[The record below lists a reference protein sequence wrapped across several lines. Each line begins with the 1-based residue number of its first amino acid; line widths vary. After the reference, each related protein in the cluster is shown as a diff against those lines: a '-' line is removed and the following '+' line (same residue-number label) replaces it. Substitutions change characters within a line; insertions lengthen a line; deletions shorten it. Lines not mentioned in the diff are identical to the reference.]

1 MKVTCVCVTAVV
13 LIALAGGCETRVNL
27 SWLANHGAS
36 ISRTNDELTVK
47 VNDGSVTE
55 GSGTQGDEER
65 PVAAFRNVAAHHG
78 IQVLIDDAS
87 DNSLTVEA
95 DDNLLPLVET
105 KVENETLLVRV
116 TGNLKTR
123 KPIRV
128 HVSTKQLSKVSATS
142 SASVK
147 ASKASDA
154 RVHVQAES
162 SGQVA
167 IDEVQGEQ
175 IELTATSSG
184 DVSTKSVEG
193 KKLHVTVNSSG
204 RVSVAG
210 KIDEQRIE
218 VSSSGNYNAGQL
230 DSRLIRVDC
239 NSAGSVLVHAT
250 DEIVGSASSAGS
262 VRYLGSPAKVS
273 VSTDSAGS
281 VGKAEN

>member
-1 MKVTCVCVTAVV
+1 
-13 LIALAGGCETRVNL
+13 
-27 SWLANHGAS
+27 
-36 ISRTNDELTVK
+36 
-47 VNDGSVTE
+47 
-55 GSGTQGDEER
+55 
-65 PVAAFRNVAAHHG
+65 
-78 IQVLIDDAS
+78 
-87 DNSLTVEA
+87 
-95 DDNLLPLVET
+95 LVET
-105 KVENETLLVRV
+105 KVVNETLLVRV
-116 TGNLKTR
+116 AGNLKTR

-128 HVSTKQLSKVSATS
+128 HVSTKQLSSVSATS

-154 RVHVQAES
+154 RVHIQAES

-184 DVSTKSVEG
+184 DVSAKSVEG

-230 DSRLIRVDC
+230 DCRRIRVDC